1 MTQTPPPNNRPPRD
15 PFSEFREDSEVVEDV
30 VHNGQKVRRRG
41 IYLLPNL
48 FTTAALFSGFFSV
61 VAALNGDFGAAAVA
75 IFVSMV
81 LDGFDGRVA
90 RMTNTQSKFGEEY
103 DSLADMLSFGVAP
116 AIVAFAW
123 ILQDIGNL
131 GWLAAFIYV
140 AGAALRLARFN
151 VQIGSTDKKW
161 FIGLASPSAAAIVA
175 GCVWTFHSFEAT
187 AFGFKVLMAI
197 IVAAAGILMVS
208 NIRYHSFKE
217 VDFKRPVPFVALL
230 AIVLAFVLVSLEP
243 ALMLLLL
250 FGSYGLSGP
259 ILAVMRRTGHAE
271 PIAPAA
277 GEGDVENDEESA
289 RVSETEPS
297 MTSVGESESHEPQR
311 NRAEPDPKKSPR
323 HDGGGA
329 LHAEKDYDVSDDT
342 ASEKEKVAGQAKK
355 PDEGASTRRDP

>member
-30 VHNGQKVRRRG
+30 VQDGEKVRRRG

-131 GWLAAFIYV
+131 GWIAAFIYV
-140 AGAALRLARFN
+140 ACAALRLARFN

-175 GCVWTFHSFEAT
+175 GCVWTFSSFEAT

-217 VDFKRPVPFVALL
+217 VDFKRPVPFVVLL

-259 ILAVMRRTGHAE
+259 VLAVLRRTGHAE
-271 PIAPAA
+271 PIASASGA
-277 GEGDVENDEESA
+277 ESVEES
-289 RVSETEPS
+289 RTEQ
-297 MTSVGESESHEPQR
+297 GEERIDRPEERGVPEDDSGASPQR
-311 NRAEPDPKKSPR
+311 GGDQEEVTPRLDKSSAEADDGHRSAKSS
-323 HDGGGA
+323 
-329 LHAEKDYDVSDDT
+329 DVRENAQTS
-342 ASEKEKVAGQAKK
+342 
-355 PDEGASTRRDP
+355 DEGNEGKQR